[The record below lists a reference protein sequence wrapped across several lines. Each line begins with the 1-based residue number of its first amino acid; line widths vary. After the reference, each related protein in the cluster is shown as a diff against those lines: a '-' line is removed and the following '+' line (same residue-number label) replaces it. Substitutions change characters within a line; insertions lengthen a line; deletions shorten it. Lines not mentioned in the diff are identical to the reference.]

1 MSREMQKRNCCGA
14 TAACR
19 TAVIEPLDNDRR
31 DRPSYPEN
39 LPHPQC
45 PHPAAGSGFSARQ
58 TQKSMALSNVR
69 SGMYDGPS
77 AAELDRMA

>member
-1 MSREMQKRNCCGA
+1 M
-14 TAACR
+14 
-19 TAVIEPLDNDRR
+19 IEPFDNDRR

-58 TQKSMALSNVR
+58 TQKFVMLSNVR
-69 SGMYDGPS
+69 PGMYEYP
-77 AAELDRMA
+77 ALLKLDRMA